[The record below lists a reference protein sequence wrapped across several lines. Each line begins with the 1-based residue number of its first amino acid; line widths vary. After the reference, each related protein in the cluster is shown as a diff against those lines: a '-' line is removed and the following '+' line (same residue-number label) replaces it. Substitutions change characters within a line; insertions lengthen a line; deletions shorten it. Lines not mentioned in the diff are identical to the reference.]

1 MKEAKYNS
9 YETVSAEDL
18 DLNVSNSLTQIDP
31 SKRKAEPILKISGY
45 SKAQEVISISS
56 DSEQEIAEQK
66 IEKAFLWKSRPPK
79 KCNKYIPD
87 EVPVKKEI
95 GWLSKRQAP
104 SKSFPANV
112 LESLVENMS
121 STEPCYSQGGNEQM
135 PVALSS
141 GTNYIAKHSSNIYNS
156 SSTISS
162 SYFGPTLLLK
172 KCLMKGCLYVPEW
185 YKTL

>member
-1 MKEAKYNS
+1 M
-9 YETVSAEDL
+9 
-18 DLNVSNSLTQIDP
+18 
-31 SKRKAEPILKISGY
+31 LKISGY
-45 SKAQEVISISS
+45 SKVQEVISISS
-56 DSEQEIAEQK
+56 DSEQENAEQK
-66 IEKAFLWKSRPPK
+66 IKKALLWKSRPPK

-95 GWLSKRQAP
+95 GWLSRRQAP

-141 GTNYIAKHSSNIYNS
+141 DMNYIAKHSSNTYNPS
-156 SSTISS
+156 TTISS
-162 SYFGPTLLLK
+162 SYYGPTSLAK
-172 KCLMKGCLYVPEW
+172 EVPNEGMSLRPRMVQD
-185 YKTL
+185 TLSKL